1 MGTSDET
8 PKKSSAQ
15 KGQGMLE
22 YALMMSFVAM
32 VYLIVFADGGF
43 GGAITGTFD
52 NANETLVMASEKNI
66 SGDFGD
72 SSASGF
78 VNSVLGSSSS
88 SGSGNSSSSG
98 SSGSI
103 LSGVDENA
111 HHEENY
117 IASDEYTNDIKE
129 RIEQQKD
136 YELLDWVMLN
146 NDIKLTFQTII
157 DGQDPDKAIASEY
170 NLFFQL
176 AAMTNN
182 KQEYIYG
189 VGATSATGW
198 NDLIAQMRTQIGSR
212 QTSSYVKKD
221 NSNETLK
228 ITRSDNGNTITMTY
242 TDGSTTKA
250 FSLYAQDNL
259 MQFKSEVNNGGTTTT
274 KLNQEALA
282 EYGSLGTTANIYN
295 KGIWEFASN

>member
-1 MGTSDET
+1 MGTSNET

-52 NANETLVMASEKNI
+52 NASETLVMASEKNS
-66 SGDFGD
+66 SGDFGGG
-72 SSASGF
+72 SASGF

-98 SSGSI
+98 SSGGT
-103 LSGVDENA
+103 LSGVDSTA
-111 HHEENY
+111 HHENVDSE
-117 IASDEYTNDIKE
+117 EYGKSIQE

-157 DGQDPDKAIASEY
+157 DGKDPDKAIASEY

-212 QTSSYVKKD
+212 QTSSYVKRG
-221 NSNETLK
+221 SNETLK
-228 ITRSDNGNTITMTY
+228 ITRNDNGNTITMTY

-259 MQFKSEVNNGGTTTT
+259 MQFKSEVTNGGTTTT
-274 KLNQEALA
+274 KLNQAALA
-282 EYGSLGTTANIYN
+282 EYGSLGTSASIYN

>member
-1 MGTSDET
+1 MATSDEN

-52 NANETLVMASEKNI
+52 NASETLVMASEKSI

-98 SSGSI
+98 SSGGT
-103 LSGVDENA
+103 LSGVDSTA
-111 HHEENY
+111 HHENVDSE
-117 IASDEYTNDIKE
+117 EYGNSIKE
-129 RIEQQKD
+129 HIKQKKD

-146 NDIKLTFQTII
+146 NDIQRTFQTII
-157 DGQDPDKAIASEY
+157 DGKDPDKAIASEY

-198 NDLIAQMRTQIGSR
+198 NDLIAQMKTQIGIR

-221 NSNETLK
+221 NSKETLK

-259 MQFKSEVNNGGTTTT
+259 MQFKSEVTNGETTETTET
-274 KLNQEALA
+274 KLNQAALA
-282 EYGSLGTTANIYN
+282 EYGSLGTSASIYN
-295 KGIWEFASN
+295 KGIWKFAD